1 MSGRTTFGMID
12 ARERVTARIRLSQDV
27 SVPGML
33 HAAVVRSTIPHGR
46 LRRVDTSG
54 AWTVPGVVAV
64 VTAADLARIPNLRPV
79 YGPQIEDQPVL
90 AHERVRYVGDMV
102 ALVAAENARAA
113 REAAARVV
121 VEYDPLPAVFDPI
134 EALRPDAPLIHELRP
149 EEPHR
154 GHAVY
159 FGLRPIFG
167 TNCCNHFRLYTGDVE
182 RGFAEADLV
191 LEETFRVPAAQ
202 HVAMEPHAALAYWED
217 GRLVVISG
225 TQTPFN
231 TRQILAQLFGLA
243 PEQVRVIVPPMGG
256 SFGCKVFPRIE
267 PQVAVLA
274 YLTGRPVKLVLDRYE
289 EFVTLTRH
297 ATVVTIR
304 LGLTRDGRIT
314 AKRVQAYW
322 STGAYADCGPDVARK
337 GGFGSVGPY
346 RIPHVA
352 VDSYCVYTNLPPA
365 GAFRGYAV
373 TEVVWASERMMDIAA
388 DALGLDPLE
397 FRLRNLLHD
406 GEQFATGETLHDVHF
421 RECLEAVARA
431 LHWEQGSRER
441 SPEGRLRAKGLAVV
455 MKGMTTPSRS
465 EARVGVDRAG
475 RVTVYS
481 STVELG
487 QGART
492 VLAQLAA
499 EPLKIPYTTVR
510 VVDPDTDRTPFDN
523 RTTSSRSTYM
533 MGNAVCQ
540 AAEQLAR
547 RLRELAAER
556 LEVAPEDLELLPGAV
571 CVRGVPERCVSW
583 GELVTA
589 TGSDELQE
597 HAVFKNEGG
606 LDPETGHGIASS
618 HWHQGAAGAEV
629 EVDPETGQVRILR
642 LHAAVYA
649 GRVVNQLTAA
659 LQNEGSM
666 IMGLGSAL
674 FEELVYDE
682 GQPLT
687 TNLSDYLIPS
697 FLDLPATLSHDL
709 LECPGAEVHG
719 LGETALPPV
728 PAAIGNAV
736 ARAIGACLTQLP
748 LTPERVLRALRA
760 TRQEAS

>member
-1 MSGRTTFGMID
+1 MSPGRAVPMID
-12 ARERVTARIRLSQDV
+12 ALERVTGRLRFAQDV

-33 HAAVVRSTIPHGR
+33 HAAVVRSTVPHAR
-46 LRRVDTSG
+46 VRRIDTS
-54 AWTVPGVVAV
+54 AARAIPGVVAV
-64 VTAADLARIPNLRPV
+64 VTAAELAEIPGLRPV

-90 AHERVRYVGDMV
+90 ASDRVRYVGDMV
-102 ALVAAENARAA
+102 ALVAAENPQAA
-113 REAAARVV
+113 REAAARVG
-121 VEYDPLPAVFDPI
+121 VEYDPLPAVFDPV
-134 EALRPDAPLIHELRP
+134 EAMRPDAPLIHELRP

-159 FGLRPIFG
+159 FGLRPLFG
-167 TNCCNHFRLYTGDVE
+167 TNCCNHFRLVTGDVA

-191 LEETFRVPAAQ
+191 IEETFRVPAAQ

-231 TRQILAQLFGLA
+231 TRHILAQLFGL
-243 PEQVRVIVPPMGG
+243 PPDRVRVIVPPMGG

-274 YLTGRPVKLVLDRYE
+274 WLTGRPVKLVLDRYE
-289 EFVTLTRH
+289 EFLTLTRH
-297 ATVVTIR
+297 ATVVRIR

-314 AKRVQAYW
+314 AKRVEAYW

-346 RIPHVA
+346 HIPHVA
-352 VDSYCVYTNLPPA
+352 IDSYCVYTNLPPA

-388 DALGLDPLE
+388 DALGLDPLTL
-397 FRLRNLLHD
+397 RLRNLL
-406 GEQFATGETLHDVHF
+406 GEGETFATGEQLHDVHF

-431 LHWEQGSRER
+431 IDWTPER
-441 SPEGRLRAKGLAVV
+441 IELPGGRVRAKGVAVV

-465 EARVGVDRAG
+465 EAEVALDRDG
-475 RVTVYS
+475 QLTVYT

-499 EPLKIPYTTVR
+499 EPFGLPYTAVR
-510 VVDPDTDRTPFDN
+510 IVDPDTDCTPFDN

-533 MGNAVCQ
+533 MGNAVRE
-540 AAEQLAR
+540 AASRLAE
-547 RLRELAAER
+547 RLRVLAAER
-556 LEVAPEDLELLPGAV
+556 LEAAPEDLVFVPGAV
-571 CVRGVPERCVSW
+571 CVRGAPDRCLEWRALLATLDLPELR
-583 GELVTA
+583 
-589 TGSDELQE
+589 E
-597 HAVFKNEGG
+597 HAVFRNEGG
-606 LDPETGHGIASS
+606 LDETGHGIASS

-629 EVDPETGQVRILR
+629 EVDTETGTVRVLR

-649 GRVVNQLTAA
+649 GQVVNPLTAA

-674 FEELVYDE
+674 FEELVYAE

-697 FLDLPATLSHDL
+697 FCDLPGELTHEL

-719 LGETALPPV
+719 VGETALPPV

-736 ARAIGACLTQLP
+736 ARAIGARLTELP

-760 TRQEAS
+760 ARAEVQR

>member
-1 MSGRTTFGMID
+1 MTRGRAVPMVD
-12 ARERVTARIRLSQDV
+12 ALERVTGRIRFSQDAA
-27 SVPGML
+27 VPGML
-33 HAAVVRSTIPHGR
+33 HAAVVRSTQPHAR
-46 LRRVDTSG
+46 IRRIDTS
-54 AWTVPGVVAV
+54 AAVAVPGVVAV
-64 VTAADLARIPNLRPV
+64 VTAADLARIPGIRPV
-79 YGPQIEDQPVL
+79 YGPQIEDQPIL
-90 AHERVRYVGDMV
+90 AIDRVRYVGDMV
-102 ALVAAENARAA
+102 ALVAAETPRAA
-113 REAAARVV
+113 REAASRIV
-121 VEYDPLPAVFDPI
+121 VEYEPLPAVFDPV
-134 EALRPDAPLIHELRP
+134 EAMQPGAPLVHELRP
-149 EEPHR
+149 DEPLR

-159 FGLRPIFG
+159 FGLRPLFG
-167 TNCCNHFRLYTGDVE
+167 TNCCNHFRLYTGDIE

-231 TRQILAQLFGLA
+231 TRQILAQIFGLPA
-243 PEQVRVIVPPMGG
+243 ERVRIVVPPMGG

-267 PQVAVLA
+267 PQVAVLS

-289 EFVTLTRH
+289 EFLTLTRH

-314 AKRVQAYW
+314 AKRVEAYW

-373 TEVVWASERMMDIAA
+373 TEIVWASERMMDIAA

-397 FRLRNLLHD
+397 FRLRNLLAD
-406 GEQFATGETLHDVHF
+406 GDEFATGETLHDVHF
-421 RECLEAVARA
+421 RECLEAAARA
-431 LHWEQGSRER
+431 IAWH
-441 SPEGRLRAKGLAVV
+441 PEPTVLPDGRVRAKGLAVV

-465 EARVGVDRAG
+465 EAAVAVDRDG

-499 EPLKIPYTTVR
+499 EPLGLPYTAVQL
-510 VVDPDTDRTPFDN
+510 VDPDTDRTPFDN

-533 MGNAVCQ
+533 MGNAVRR
-540 AAEQLAR
+540 AARQLAD
-547 RLRELAAER
+547 RLRALAAER
-556 LEVAPEDLELLPGAV
+556 LEAAPEDLELVPGAV
-571 CVRGVPERCVSW
+571 CVRGAPERCIGW
-583 GELVTA
+583 GELVA
-589 TGSDELQE
+589 GLGRDELRE
-597 HAVFKNEGG
+597 HAEFHNEGG
-606 LDPETGHGIASS
+606 LDETGHGIASS

-629 EVDPETGQVRILR
+629 EVDLETGQVNVVR

-649 GRVVNQLTAA
+649 GEVVNTLTAA

-674 FEELVYDE
+674 FEELIYE
-682 GQPLT
+682 QGQPLT
-687 TNLSDYLIPS
+687 TNLSDYLVPS
-697 FLDLPATLSHDL
+697 FLDLPAQLSHDL
-709 LECPGAEVHG
+709 LEYPGAEVHG
-719 LGETALPPV
+719 VGETALPPV

-736 ARAIGACLTQLP
+736 ARATGARLTELP
-748 LTPERVLRALRA
+748 LTPERVLRAIRG
-760 TRQEAS
+760 TSEEGR

>member
-1 MSGRTTFGMID
+1 MTLGQALPMVD
-12 ARERVTARIRLSQDV
+12 ALERVTARIRFSQDV
-27 SVPGML
+27 TMPGML
-33 HAAVVRSTIPHGR
+33 YAAVVRSTLPHAR
-46 LRRVDTSG
+46 IRRIDTS
-54 AWTVPGVVAV
+54 AATAVPGVVAV
-64 VTAADLARIPNLRPV
+64 VTAADLARIPGLQPV
-79 YGPQIEDQPVL
+79 YGPQIRDQPVL
-90 AHERVRYVGDMV
+90 ASDRVRYVGDMV
-102 ALVAAENARAA
+102 ALVAAETPQAA
-113 REAAARVV
+113 REAAGLVRVDY
-121 VEYDPLPAVFDPI
+121 EPLPAVFDPV
-134 EALRPDAPLIHELRP
+134 AAMQPDAPLVHELRP
-149 EEPHR
+149 DETHR
-154 GHAVY
+154 GQAVY
-159 FGLRPIFG
+159 FGLRPLFG
-167 TNCCNHFRLYTGDVE
+167 TNCCNHFRLVSGDIE

-202 HVAMEPHAALAYWED
+202 HVAMEPHAALAYWEGD
-217 GRLVVISG
+217 RLVVISG

-231 TRQILAQLFGLA
+231 TRQILADLFGLPA
-243 PEQVRVIVPPMGG
+243 EKVRVVVPPMGG

-274 YLTGRPVKLVLDRYE
+274 RLTGRPVKLVLDRYE
-289 EFVTLTRH
+289 EFLTLTRH

-304 LGLTRDGRIT
+304 LGLARDGRIT
-314 AKRVQAYW
+314 AKKVQAYW

-346 RIPHVA
+346 RIPNVA

-373 TEVVWASERMMDIAA
+373 TEIIWASERMMDIAA

-397 FRLRNLLHD
+397 FRQRNLLED
-406 GEQFATGETLHDVHF
+406 GDRFATGETLLDVHF
-421 RECLEAVARA
+421 RDCLDAVAQA
-431 LHWEQGSRER
+431 IAW
-441 SPEGRLRAKGLAVV
+441 SPEPVLLPDRRVRAKGLAVV

-465 EARVGVDRAG
+465 EARVGVDRSG

-499 EPLKIPYTTVR
+499 EPLGIPATMIR
-510 VVDPDTDRTPFDN
+510 VVDPDTAVTPFDN

-533 MGNAVCQ
+533 MGNAVQ
-540 AAEQLAR
+540 AAATRLAA
-547 RLRELAAER
+547 RLRALAAER
-556 LEVAPEDLELLPGAV
+556 LEVAPEDLELVAGAC
-571 CVRGVPERCVSW
+571 CVRGAPERCVGW
-583 GELVTA
+583 GELVEA
-589 TGSDELQE
+589 AGLEELRE
-597 HAVFKNEGG
+597 HGEFHNEGG
-606 LDPETGHGIASS
+606 LDPETGHGVASS

-629 EVDPETGQVRILR
+629 EVDLETGLVRVLR

-649 GRVVNQLTAA
+649 GRVVNPLTAA

-674 FEELVYDE
+674 FEELVYDA

-697 FLDLPATLSHDL
+697 FLDLPLELTHDL
-709 LECPGAEVHG
+709 LERPGAEIHG
-719 LGETALPPV
+719 VGETALPPV

-736 ARAIGACLTQLP
+736 ARALGVRLTELP
-748 LTPERVLRALRA
+748 LTPERVLRALRRREERGA
-760 TRQEAS
+760 

>member
-1 MSGRTTFGMID
+1 MSVGQAVPMID
-12 ARERVTARIRLSQDV
+12 AVERVTGRLRFSQDV
-27 SVPGML
+27 ALPGML
-33 HAAVVRSTIPHGR
+33 HAALVRSTVPHGR
-46 LRRVDTSG
+46 IRHIDTRA
-54 AWTVPGVVAV
+54 AWEVPGVVAV
-64 VTAADLARIPNLRPV
+64 VTAADFARIPNLRPV

-90 AHERVRYVGDMV
+90 AIDRVRYVGDMV
-102 ALVAAENARAA
+102 ALVAAENPHAA
-113 REAAARVV
+113 REAAARVA
-121 VEYDPLPAVFDPI
+121 VEYEPLPAVFDPI
-134 EALRPDAPLIHELRP
+134 EAMQPGAPLVHELRP

-159 FGLRPIFG
+159 FGLRPLFG
-167 TNCCNHFRLYTGDVE
+167 TNCCNHFRLSTGDVA

-191 LEETFRVPAAQ
+191 LEETFRTPAAQ
-202 HVAMEPHAALAYWED
+202 HVAMEPHAALAVWED
-217 GRLVVISG
+217 GHLTVWSG

-231 TRQILAQLFGLA
+231 TRQILAQLFGIP
-243 PEQVRVIVPPMGG
+243 PERVRIIVPPMGG

-267 PQVAVLA
+267 PQVALLA
-274 YLTGRPVKLVLDRYE
+274 ALTGRPVKLVLDRYE

-304 LGLTRDGRIT
+304 LGLTRDGRIL
-314 AKRVQAYW
+314 AKQVQAYW
-322 STGAYADCGPDVARK
+322 NTGAYADCGPDVARK

-373 TEVVWASERMMDIAA
+373 TEIVWASERMMDIAA

-406 GEQFATGETLHDVHF
+406 GDQFATGETLHDVHF
-421 RECLEAVARA
+421 QECLEAAARA
-431 LHWEQGSRER
+431 IAWQPEAVVL
-441 SPEGRLRAKGLAVV
+441 PEGHVRAKGLAVV

-465 EARVGVDRAG
+465 EARVGLDRSG
-475 RVTVYS
+475 CVTVYS

-499 EPLKIPYTTVR
+499 EPLALPYTAVR
-510 VVDPDTDRTPFDN
+510 VIDPDTDRTPFDN

-533 MGNAVCQ
+533 MGMAVQQ
-540 AAEQLAR
+540 AAQRLADRLRQLAADQ
-547 RLRELAAER
+547 LEAA
-556 LEVAPEDLELLPGAV
+556 PDDLELVPGAV
-571 CVRGVPERCVSW
+571 RVRGVPERAISW
-583 GELVTA
+583 GELVA
-589 TGSDELQE
+589 TSGVEELVE
-597 HAVFKNEGG
+597 HGEFRNEGG
-606 LDPETGHGIASS
+606 LDETGHGIASS

-629 EVDPETGQVRILR
+629 EVDLATGQVRVLR

-649 GRVVNQLTAA
+649 GKVVNAFTAA

-674 FEELVYDE
+674 FEALVYDQ

-687 TNLSDYLIPS
+687 ANLSDYLIPS
-697 FLDLPATLSHDL
+697 MLDLPEELTHDL
-709 LECPGAEVHG
+709 LECPGAEIHG
-719 LGETALPPV
+719 VGETAVPPI

-736 ARAIGACLTQLP
+736 ARATGARLVELP
-748 LTPERVLRALRA
+748 LTPERVLAALRSQ
-760 TRQEAS
+760 REGAS

>member
-1 MSGRTTFGMID
+1 MTLGRAVPMVD
-12 ARERVTARIRLSQDV
+12 ALERVTGRIRFAQDV
-27 SVPGML
+27 AIPGML
-33 HAAVVRSTIPHGR
+33 HAAVVRSTVPHAR
-46 LRRVDTSG
+46 IRRIETG
-54 AWTVPGVVAV
+54 AARAVPGVVAV
-64 VTAADLARIPNLRPV
+64 VTAAELARIPGIHPV

-90 AHERVRYVGDMV
+90 AIDRVRYVGDMV
-102 ALVAAENARAA
+102 ALVAAETPRAA
-113 REAAARVV
+113 RQAAERVV
-121 VEYDPLPAVFDPI
+121 VDYEPLPAVFDPV
-134 EALRPDAPLIHELRP
+134 EAMQPGAPLVHELRP

-159 FGLRPIFG
+159 FGLRPLFG
-167 TNCCNHFRLYTGDVE
+167 TNCCNHFHLYTGDIE
-182 RGFAEADLV
+182 RGFAEAALV

-202 HVAMEPHAALAYWED
+202 HVAMEPHAALAYWEN

-231 TRQILAQLFGLA
+231 TRQMLAQIFGLSA
-243 PEQVRVIVPPMGG
+243 EQVRVVVPPMGG

-314 AKRVQAYW
+314 AKRVTAYW

-397 FRLRNLLHD
+397 FRLRNLL
-406 GEQFATGETLHDVHF
+406 GEGDAFATGETLHDVHF
-421 RECLEAVARA
+421 RECLEAAARA
-431 LHWEQGSRER
+431 IDWKPER
-441 SPEGRLRAKGLAVV
+441 TVLPDGRVRAKGLAVV

-465 EARVGVDRAG
+465 EAAVALDREG
-475 RVTVYS
+475 QVTVYS

-499 EPLKIPYTTVR
+499 EPLGLPYTAVR
-510 VVDPDTDRTPFDN
+510 LIDPDTDRTPFDN

-533 MGNAVCQ
+533 MGNAVRQ
-540 AAEQLAR
+540 AARQLAE
-547 RLRELAAER
+547 RLRQLAAER
-556 LEVAPEDLELLPGAV
+556 LEVAPDDLELVPGAV
-571 CVRGVPERCVSW
+571 RVRGVPERCIGW
-583 GELVTA
+583 GELVA
-589 TGSDELQE
+589 ALSLPELRE
-597 HAVFKNEGG
+597 HAVFRNEGG
-606 LDPETGHGIASS
+606 LDDTGHGIASS

-629 EVDPETGQVRILR
+629 EVDLATGAVRVLR

-649 GRVVNQLTAA
+649 GQVVNPLTAA

-666 IMGLGSAL
+666 IMGVGSAL
-674 FEELVYDE
+674 FEELVHDQ
-682 GQPLT
+682 GQLLT
-687 TNLSDYLIPS
+687 TNLSDYLVPS
-697 FLDLPATLSHDL
+697 FLDLPLQLSHDL

-719 LGETALPPV
+719 VGETALPPV

-736 ARAIGACLTQLP
+736 ARAIAARVTELP
-748 LTPERVLRALRA
+748 LTPERVLRASIAR
-760 TRQEAS
+760 REEKR

>member
-1 MSGRTTFGMID
+1 MANAPVTPMSDAID
-12 ARERVTARIRLSQDV
+12 RVTGRLRFSQDV
-27 SVPGML
+27 SLPGML
-33 HAAVVRSTIPHGR
+33 HAAVVRSTVPHAR
-46 LRRVDTSG
+46 LRRIDTAP
-54 AWTVPGVVAV
+54 AWEVPGVVAV
-64 VTAADLARIPNLRPV
+64 VTAAELARIPNLRPV

-90 AHERVRYVGDMV
+90 ASDRVRFVGDMV
-102 ALVAAENARAA
+102 ALVAAETPHAA
-113 REAAARVV
+113 REAASRVQV
-121 VEYDPLPAVFDPI
+121 DYEPLPAVFDPV
-134 EALRPDAPLIHELRP
+134 EAMQAGAPLVHDLRP

-159 FGLRPIFG
+159 FGLRPLFG
-167 TNCCNHFRLYTGDVE
+167 TNCCNHFRLVTGDIE
-182 RGFAEADLV
+182 RGFAEADLI
-191 LEETFRVPAAQ
+191 LEETFRTPAAQ
-202 HVAMEPHAALAYWED
+202 HVAMEPHAALAVWED
-217 GRLVVISG
+217 GRLTVWSG

-231 TRQILAQLFGLA
+231 TRQILAQLFGIP
-243 PEQVRVIVPPMGG
+243 PEHVRVIVPPMGG

-297 ATVVTIR
+297 ATVATIR
-304 LGLTRDGRIT
+304 LGLTRDGRIL
-314 AKRVQAYW
+314 AKQVRVYW
-322 STGAYADCGPDVARK
+322 NTGAYADCGPDVARK

-373 TEVVWASERMMDIAA
+373 TEIVWASERMMDIAA
-388 DALGLDPLE
+388 DALGLDPLA

-406 GEQFATGETLHDVHF
+406 GDQFATGETLHDVHF
-421 RECLEAVARA
+421 QDRLEAAARA
-431 LHWEQGSRER
+431 IDW
-441 SPEGRLRAKGLAVV
+441 SPEPVRLPGNRARAKGLAVV

-465 EARVGVDRAG
+465 EARVGLDRHG
-475 RVTVYS
+475 QVTVYS

-499 EPLKIPYTTVR
+499 EPLGLPYTAVR
-510 VVDPDTDRTPFDN
+510 VVDPDTAVTPFDN

-533 MGNAVCQ
+533 MGTAVYQ
-540 AAEQLAR
+540 AAFQ
-547 RLRELAAER
+547 LRERLLQLAAEY
-556 LEVAPEDLELLPGAV
+556 LEVAPVDLEWLPGRIA
-571 CVRGVPERCVSW
+571 VRGVPERAVAW
-583 GELVTA
+583 ETLVAAAGVDELV
-589 TGSDELQE
+589 E
-597 HAVFKNEGG
+597 HAVFQNQGG
-606 LDPETGHGIASS
+606 LDETGHGIASS

-629 EVDPETGQVRILR
+629 EVDLETGQVRVLR

-649 GRVVNQLTAA
+649 GRVVNATTAA

-674 FEELVYDE
+674 FEALVYDR

-687 TNLSDYLIPS
+687 TTLSDYLIPS
-697 FLDLPATLSHDL
+697 FLDLPAQLSHDL
-709 LECPGAEVHG
+709 LERPGAEIHG
-719 LGETALPPV
+719 VGETALPPV

-736 ARAIGACLTQLP
+736 ARAIGAPVVELP
-748 LTPERVLRALRA
+748 LTPEHVLLAIRSRREGAA
-760 TRQEAS
+760 